1 MSESVCD
8 SNVENL
14 LPSVVVLLA
23 AYNGITYIEQQL
35 QSILQQKN
43 VNVTVFISVDL
54 SSDNTYEWCL
64 SFAKQYLNI
73 NVLPYGERFGSAAPN
88 FFRLIKDVNFL
99 NFDYLAFSDQD
110 DVWFLDKLS
119 HGIKQMEIAN
129 AEAYSASVI
138 AFWEDGTERLIDKS
152 QPQREFDYLFEA
164 AGPGCTYIYTH
175 KAASLIKEYLN
186 TFPELNDFV
195 LHDWLAYAILRHKNY
210 IWFIDSVPK
219 MYYRQHDLNQVGAN
233 FSFKGKVSRMYYIL
247 SGQAFGSIKLL
258 ANVLEIPSI
267 QMTSRMGVF
276 KLALKARQLRRRR
289 IERFLAFIA
298 LISYAILG
306 PHR

>member
-23 AYNGITYIEQQL
+23 AYNGVTYIEQQL

-64 SFAKQYLNI
+64 SFAKQNLNI
-73 NVLPYGERFGSAAPN
+73 NVLSYGERFGSAAPN
-88 FFRLIKDVNFL
+88 FFRLIKDVNFS

-119 HGIKQMEIAN
+119 HGIKQMELTN

-164 AGPGCTYIYTH
+164 AGPGCTYIYTS
-175 KAASLIKEYLN
+175 KAAGLIKKYLN

-195 LHDWLAYAILRHKNY
+195 LHDWLAYAILRHNKY

-233 FSFKGKVSRMYYIL
+233 FSIRGKVTRVYYIL

-258 ANVLEIPSI
+258 ASALDIPSI
-267 QMTSRMGVF
+267 QMTSRMDLF
-276 KLALKARQLRRRR
+276 KLALKSRQLRRRR
-289 IERFLAFIA
+289 VEQFLAFMA
-298 LISYAILG
+298 LIFYALIG
-306 PHR
+306 PHK